1 MDILFVTSD
10 PALASAVK
18 GTLESAR
25 HTVSAASDVDSLAGA
40 WPHGTPMD
48 LVIIDDLSAHDLLD
62 ETRRSLSRLMD
73 GKAGDGTGTAVR
85 PRTLLLSTPP
95 RTPKANPDDT
105 PQVRRQT
112 PLPTIRKT
120 GRAKADGQAA
130 PPSSLDGASSV
141 PPIHADET
149 IVKPFSDAE
158 LLSYVH
164 ALESGGAADETTL
177 IHGDLMLDTRNRQ
190 AFYRSGKQP
199 LALSAREYTT
209 LETLIRANGEFL
221 SFDELLE
228 KVCGT
233 GIFEQRDIMDGTL
246 YSLTRKMR
254 RMGFFITQR
263 GHPLTS
269 SRRRFSVAVPLP
281 AAADSVARK
290 PVSKDKK
297 RRGSG
302 MHRPSRAFLVTCRS
316 SVLVDDRHLSTV
328 SPCRWSCLRW
338 PGPGSR

>member
-1 MDILFVTSD
+1 MSIRS
-10 PALASAVK
+10 PA
-18 GTLESAR
+18 
-25 HTVSAASDVDSLAGA
+25 
-40 WPHGTPMD
+40 HGRTAHQD

-73 GKAGDGTGTAVR
+73 GKAGDGTGKTVR
-85 PRTLLLSTPP
+85 PRTLLPFHSPAHAEGEP
-95 RTPKANPDDT
+95 GRHAAG
-105 PQVRRQT
+105 QT
-112 PLPTIRKT
+112 ADPVATIRKT
-120 GRAKADGQAA
+120 GRAKADGQAARPAA

-149 IVKPFSDAE
+149 IVKPFSDVE

-199 LALSAREYTT
+199 LALSAREYMT

-254 RMGFFITQR
+254 RMGFFITAA
-263 GHPLTS
+263 GASLPHPLTIKPS
-269 SRRRFSVAVPLP
+269 PALRRRS
-281 AAADSVARK
+281 AAGRSRQRCTKAGIER
-290 PVSKDKK
+290 PE

-302 MHRPSRAFLVTCRS
+302 MHHPNRAFLVTCRS
-316 SVLVDDRHLSTV
+316 SVLADDRHLSTV

-338 PGPGSR
+338 RRRTGPGSR

>member
-1 MDILFVTSD
+1 MICWMRPD
-10 PALASAVK
+10 
-18 GTLESAR
+18 
-25 HTVSAASDVDSLAGA
+25 GA
-40 WPHGTPMD
+40 CPG
-48 LVIIDDLSAHDLLD
+48 S
-62 ETRRSLSRLMD
+62 SD

-120 GRAKADGQAA
+120 GRDKADGQAA

-149 IVKPFSDAE
+149 IIKPFSDAE

-190 AFYRSGKQP
+190 AFYRNGKQP
-199 LALSAREYTT
+199 LALSAREYMT

-263 GHPLTS
+263 GH
-269 SRRRFSVAVPLP
+269 RYRIR
-281 AAADSVARK
+281 
-290 PVSKDKK
+290 
-297 RRGSG
+297 
-302 MHRPSRAFLVTCRS
+302 
-316 SVLVDDRHLSTV
+316 
-328 SPCRWSCLRW
+328 
-338 PGPGSR
+338 

>member
-1 MDILFVTSD
+1 MDGERFGHDGRHSSSGRRRE
-10 PALASAVK
+10 PQK
-18 GTLESAR
+18 REAR
-25 HTVSAASDVDSLAGA
+25 
-40 WPHGTPMD
+40 
-48 LVIIDDLSAHDLLD
+48 
-62 ETRRSLSRLMD
+62 ETRR
-73 GKAGDGTGTAVR
+73 G
-85 PRTLLLSTPP
+85 P
-95 RTPKANPDDT
+95 
-105 PQVRRQT
+105 
-112 PLPTIRKT
+112 
-120 GRAKADGQAA
+120 AA

-149 IVKPFSDAE
+149 IVKPFSDVE

-199 LALSAREYTT
+199 LALSAREYMT

-263 GHPLTS
+263 GH
-269 SRRRFSVAVPLP
+269 RYRIR
-281 AAADSVARK
+281 
-290 PVSKDKK
+290 
-297 RRGSG
+297 
-302 MHRPSRAFLVTCRS
+302 
-316 SVLVDDRHLSTV
+316 
-328 SPCRWSCLRW
+328 
-338 PGPGSR
+338 

>member
-25 HTVSAASDVDSLAGA
+25 HTVSAASDVGSLAGA

-149 IVKPFSDAE
+149 IVKPFSDVE

-199 LALSAREYTT
+199 LALSAREYMT

-233 GIFEQRDIMDGTL
+233 GIFEQR
-246 YSLTRKMR
+246 
-254 RMGFFITQR
+254 
-263 GHPLTS
+263 GH
-269 SRRRFSVAVPLP
+269 RYRIR
-281 AAADSVARK
+281 
-290 PVSKDKK
+290 
-297 RRGSG
+297 
-302 MHRPSRAFLVTCRS
+302 
-316 SVLVDDRHLSTV
+316 
-328 SPCRWSCLRW
+328 
-338 PGPGSR
+338 

>member
-40 WPHGTPMD
+40 WPHGTPVD

-95 RTPKANPDDT
+95 RTPKAKPDDT
-105 PQVRRQT
+105 PKVRRQT

-120 GRAKADGQAA
+120 GRDKADGQAARPAA

-149 IVKPFSDAE
+149 IVKPFSDVE
-158 LLSYVH
+158 LLSYVR

-263 GHPLTS
+263 GH
-269 SRRRFSVAVPLP
+269 RYRIR
-281 AAADSVARK
+281 
-290 PVSKDKK
+290 
-297 RRGSG
+297 
-302 MHRPSRAFLVTCRS
+302 
-316 SVLVDDRHLSTV
+316 
-328 SPCRWSCLRW
+328 
-338 PGPGSR
+338 

>member
-48 LVIIDDLSAHDLLD
+48 MVIIDDLSAHDLFD

-105 PQVRRQT
+105 PQVRRQ
-112 PLPTIRKT
+112 PRCRQSAKQAGPRPT
-120 GRAKADGQAA
+120 GR
-130 PPSSLDGASSV
+130 PRPHRLWTTLPASR
-141 PPIHADET
+141 PLARDET

-263 GHPLTS
+263 GH
-269 SRRRFSVAVPLP
+269 RYRIR
-281 AAADSVARK
+281 
-290 PVSKDKK
+290 
-297 RRGSG
+297 
-302 MHRPSRAFLVTCRS
+302 
-316 SVLVDDRHLSTV
+316 
-328 SPCRWSCLRW
+328 
-338 PGPGSR
+338 

>member
-73 GKAGDGTGTAVR
+73 GKAGDGTGKTVR
-85 PRTLLLSTPP
+85 PRTLLLST
-95 RTPKANPDDT
+95 
-105 PQVRRQT
+105 
-112 PLPTIRKT
+112 
-120 GRAKADGQAA
+120 

-149 IVKPFSDAE
+149 IVKPFSDVE

-199 LALSAREYTT
+199 LALSAREYMT

-263 GHPLTS
+263 GH
-269 SRRRFSVAVPLP
+269 RYRIR
-281 AAADSVARK
+281 
-290 PVSKDKK
+290 
-297 RRGSG
+297 
-302 MHRPSRAFLVTCRS
+302 
-316 SVLVDDRHLSTV
+316 
-328 SPCRWSCLRW
+328 
-338 PGPGSR
+338 